1 MKKSIVT
8 LFIMCAFLMSC
19 AKTESESSH
28 NDTNQIT
35 SENDMNNTNK
45 EEEIK
50 SSELHLKWYF
60 YQYYDNR
67 DEFENPMTD
76 VYLLVEAGSLD
87 EKIKLGT
94 YLGHTSSYT
103 IDQMADID
111 IPENTVMAAF
121 TYYAGFGDTL
131 CVVKDQ
137 NQIRILS
144 QPIEEHSEDVDSI
157 IYEFLEIASID
168 VTATN
173 ELIISST
180 IIEEGEMPVD
190 EE

>member
-1 MKKSIVT
+1 MK
-8 LFIMCAFLMSC
+8 
-19 AKTESESSH
+19 
-28 NDTNQIT
+28 
-35 SENDMNNTNK
+35 NTNK
-45 EEEIK
+45 EEENK
-50 SSELHLKWYF
+50 RNELNLKWYF

-67 DEFENPMTD
+67 EEFENSMTD
-76 VYLLVEAGSLD
+76 VYLLVEDDSVN

-103 IDQMADID
+103 LDQMADID
-111 IPENTVMAAF
+111 MPENTVMAAF

-144 QPIEEHSEDVDSI
+144 QPMEEHSEEVDDV
-157 IYEFLEIASID
+157 IYDFLEIASID
-168 VTATN
+168 IAATN

-180 IIEEGEMPVD
+180 VIEKGEIPVD